1 MEAIRLFKLLNRDQ
15 RNTFVACFLGWALD
29 ALDFF
34 LVTFVLV
41 PIGHDFGRSIP
52 KVAFAITLTLM
63 MRPVGALIFGWLGDK
78 FGRRIPLMAD
88 IIFYSVMELL
98 TAFAPNFTVF
108 LILRALF
115 GIGMGGEWGLGASL
129 AMESLPTQ
137 ARGLFSGILQQG
149 YAVGYLLAAL
159 VYWIVFPHFGW
170 RGLFIAGAVPAF
182 LVIYIR
188 ARVPESPVWQ
198 RQRAQQK
205 PRVKMSIF
213 IRQHGALFIYAA
225 LLMTAFN
232 YMSHGT
238 QDLYPTYLEKQRGF
252 GVSAKSMISIVY
264 ATGAICGGAVMGFL
278 SQQWGRRRVIII
290 SAAFGM
296 LLIPLWIFAPS
307 TALLIMGGFLIQFMV
322 QGAWGVVPVHLNELS
337 PPEFRGTFPGLAYQ
351 LGNFAAAYAAQQQAW
366 LAEHFRSANGEP
378 NYALTMAVVEAV
390 VFLVIIF
397 LAAIGREERLAC
409 MTPII
414 SQPRRLPPQKNFN
427 RVSATKA
434 RGPDLRL
441 AVARLPFSKCDK
453 RRRRN
458 AVRRLLPRSG
468 RPALR
473 DSQSLAL
480 RRPRID
486 CSENHTRPAPPDISP
501 AARRES
507 WLCELRGWPNEEWS
521 SALIGSDAPGRM
533 NSRNDN
539 TFRNRECRAAVN
551 R

>member
-1 MEAIRLFKLLNRDQ
+1 MNALRIYHAVFDWIAGLEAIRLFKILNRDQ

-34 LVTFVLV
+34 LVTFVLI
-41 PIGHDFGRSIP
+41 PIAHDFGQSIP

-63 MRPVGALIFGWLGDK
+63 MRPVGAFIFGLLGDK
-78 FGRRIPLMAD
+78 FGRRIPLMGD

-137 ARGLFSGILQQG
+137 TRGLFSGILQQG

-170 RGLFIAGAVPAF
+170 RGLFVTGVLPAF

-198 RQRAQQK
+198 RDRICGERS
-205 PRVKMSIF
+205 PMKMSIF
-213 IRQHGALFIYAA
+213 VKQHGALFIYAA

-278 SQQWGRRRVIII
+278 SQQWGRRRVIIL
-290 SAAFGM
+290 SAICGM
-296 LLIPLWIFAPS
+296 LLIPLWIFAPT
-307 TALLIMGGFLIQFMV
+307 TALLIMGGFSIQFMV

-366 LAEHFRSANGEP
+366 LAEHFRSSNGQP
-378 NYALTMAVVEAV
+378 NYAITMALVEAV
-390 VFLVIIF
+390 VFLVIIL
-397 LAAIGREERLAC
+397 LAAIGREERG
-409 MTPII
+409 
-414 SQPRRLPPQKNFN
+414 KEF
-427 RVSATKA
+427 
-434 RGPDLRL
+434 
-441 AVARLPFSKCDK
+441 
-453 RRRRN
+453 
-458 AVRRLLPRSG
+458 
-468 RPALR
+468 
-473 DSQSLAL
+473 
-480 RRPRID
+480 
-486 CSENHTRPAPPDISP
+486 
-501 AARRES
+501 
-507 WLCELRGWPNEEWS
+507 
-521 SALIGSDAPGRM
+521 
-533 NSRNDN
+533 
-539 TFRNRECRAAVN
+539 
-551 R
+551 

>member
-1 MEAIRLFKLLNRDQ
+1 MPLRKTAATTDGVEAVRLFKILNREQ

-41 PIGHDFGRSIP
+41 PLGHDFGQTIP

-63 MRPVGALIFGWLGDK
+63 MRPVGAFIFGLLGDK

-98 TAFAPNFTVF
+98 TAFAPNFTIF

-170 RGLFIAGAVPAF
+170 RGLFIAGALPAF

-198 RQRAQQK
+198 RARAQQQ

-213 IRQHGALFIYAA
+213 VRQHGALFIYAA

-238 QDLYPTYLEKQRGF
+238 QDLYATFLERQRGF

-278 SQQWGRRRVIII
+278 SQQWGRRRVIIL
-290 SAAFGM
+290 SAICGM

-366 LAEHFRSANGEP
+366 LAEHFRLANGEP
-378 NYALTMAVVEAV
+378 NYALTMALVEAV

-397 LAAIGREERLAC
+397 LAAIGREERG
-409 MTPII
+409 
-414 SQPRRLPPQKNFN
+414 KEF
-427 RVSATKA
+427 
-434 RGPDLRL
+434 
-441 AVARLPFSKCDK
+441 
-453 RRRRN
+453 
-458 AVRRLLPRSG
+458 
-468 RPALR
+468 
-473 DSQSLAL
+473 
-480 RRPRID
+480 
-486 CSENHTRPAPPDISP
+486 
-501 AARRES
+501 
-507 WLCELRGWPNEEWS
+507 
-521 SALIGSDAPGRM
+521 
-533 NSRNDN
+533 
-539 TFRNRECRAAVN
+539 
-551 R
+551 

>member
-1 MEAIRLFKLLNRDQ
+1 MEAVRLFKILNREQ

-41 PIGHDFGRSIP
+41 PLGHDFGQTIP

-63 MRPVGALIFGWLGDK
+63 MRPVGAFIFGLLGDK

-98 TAFAPNFTVF
+98 TAFAPNFTIF

-170 RGLFIAGAVPAF
+170 RGLFIAGALPAF

-198 RQRAQQK
+198 RARAQRK
-205 PRVKMSIF
+205 PRLKMSIF
-213 IRQHGALFIYAA
+213 VRQHGALFIYAA

-238 QDLYPTYLEKQRGF
+238 QDLYATFLEKQRGF

-278 SQQWGRRRVIII
+278 SQQWGRRRVIIV
-290 SAAFGM
+290 SAICGM
-296 LLIPLWIFAPS
+296 LLIPLWIFAPT

-366 LAEHFRSANGEP
+366 LAEHFRLANGEP
-378 NYALTMAVVEAV
+378 NYALTMALVEAV

-397 LAAIGREERLAC
+397 LAAIGREERG
-409 MTPII
+409 
-414 SQPRRLPPQKNFN
+414 KEF
-427 RVSATKA
+427 
-434 RGPDLRL
+434 
-441 AVARLPFSKCDK
+441 
-453 RRRRN
+453 
-458 AVRRLLPRSG
+458 
-468 RPALR
+468 
-473 DSQSLAL
+473 
-480 RRPRID
+480 
-486 CSENHTRPAPPDISP
+486 
-501 AARRES
+501 
-507 WLCELRGWPNEEWS
+507 
-521 SALIGSDAPGRM
+521 
-533 NSRNDN
+533 
-539 TFRNRECRAAVN
+539 
-551 R
+551 

>member
-15 RNTFVACFLGWALD
+15 RNTFIACFLGWALD

-41 PIGHDFGRSIP
+41 PIGYDFGQTIP

-63 MRPVGALIFGWLGDK
+63 TRPVGAFVFGLLGDK

-98 TAFAPNFTVF
+98 TAFAPNFSVF

-137 ARGLFSGILQQG
+137 TRGLFSGILQQG

-170 RGLFIAGAVPAF
+170 RGLFVAGALPAF

-198 RQRAQQK
+198 RDRVRGQR
-205 PRVKMSIF
+205 PRMKISIF
-213 IRQHGALFIYAA
+213 IKQHGALFVYAA

-252 GVSAKSMISIVY
+252 GVNAKSMISIVY
-264 ATGAICGGAVMGFL
+264 ATGAICGGAVMGFF
-278 SQQWGRRRVIII
+278 SQQWGRRRVIIL
-290 SAAFGM
+290 SAICGM

-307 TALLIMGGFLIQFMV
+307 TGLLILGGFLIQFMV

-366 LAEHFRSANGEP
+366 LAEHFPSANGQP
-378 NYALTMAVVEAV
+378 NYALTMALVEAI
-390 VFLVIIF
+390 VFLAIIF
-397 LAAIGREERLAC
+397 LAAIGREERG
-409 MTPII
+409 
-414 SQPRRLPPQKNFN
+414 KEF
-427 RVSATKA
+427 
-434 RGPDLRL
+434 
-441 AVARLPFSKCDK
+441 
-453 RRRRN
+453 
-458 AVRRLLPRSG
+458 
-468 RPALR
+468 
-473 DSQSLAL
+473 
-480 RRPRID
+480 
-486 CSENHTRPAPPDISP
+486 
-501 AARRES
+501 
-507 WLCELRGWPNEEWS
+507 
-521 SALIGSDAPGRM
+521 
-533 NSRNDN
+533 
-539 TFRNRECRAAVN
+539 
-551 R
+551 